1 MKLAFFRQIFEKV
14 SNIKFYQNL
23 SSGAESFHAKRHT
36 DGHDEGNSCFPQF
49 SERLKIGVLLLL
61 LDRYVRQMVPRAYLL
76 ICPTFLKLTA
86 GLSQFS
92 SQIQT
97 SPISWKVLAL
107 GHVFTGNVLL
117 NLSEYYKYMVLNPV
131 ILFKQSVCI
140 QHISV
145 GFTFDSY
152 SARSR

>member
-1 MKLAFFRQIFEKV
+1 MKLAFFGQIFEKV

-23 SSGAESFHAKRHT
+23 SSGTESFHANRHT

-49 SERLKIGVLLLL
+49 LERLNIGVLLLL
-61 LDRYVRQMVPRAYLL
+61 LDRHVRQMVPRAYLL
-76 ICPTFLKLTA
+76 ICPTSLKLTA
-86 GLSQFS
+86 GLSKFS
-92 SQIQT
+92 NQIQT
-97 SPISWKVLAL
+97 SPISWKVLKD
-107 GHVFTGNVLL
+107 VFAGNVLL
-117 NLSEYYKYMVLNPV
+117 NLNEYYKYMVLNPV

-152 SARSR
+152 SARSW